1 VSEAAGQPASA
12 PAPSQRLSAL
22 RERWAAMAPRERR
35 GVLLATT
42 VLGLYLFWAVALQP
56 ALRTLRTAPGQIA
69 ALDAELQAMQRLAAE
84 AGSLRALPQVP
95 AGQAGA
101 ALQAATARLGG
112 AGKLVLQG
120 DRAVLTLT
128 DCAPAAFG
136 AWLAEVR
143 TGARAGA
150 LEARLT
156 RGEAGLSGTVVVAI
170 GGQP

>member
-1 VSEAAGQPASA
+1 MSESAGRTASASA
-12 PAPSQRLSAL
+12 PAARLSAL

-35 GVLLATT
+35 GIVLAAS
-42 VLGLYLFWAVALQP
+42 VLGLYVAWAVALQP
-56 ALRTLRTAPGQIA
+56 ALRTLRTAPAQIA
-69 ALDAELQAMQRLAAE
+69 ALDAELQTMQRLAAE
-84 AGSLRALPQVP
+84 AGSLRSLPQVP

-128 DCAPAAFG
+128 DCAPEALS

-150 LEARLT
+150 LEAQLT
-156 RGEAGLSGTVVVAI
+156 RGEVGLSGTVVVAL